1 MEYYLWGARIS
12 MSSRLQLKSHLL
24 PGIVIA
30 LFIMQLIN
38 PSRVWTVL
46 LVGLGGVWI
55 ISFIWA
61 RELSRHFTFL
71 REIRYGW
78 VQVGDV
84 LEERFTLE
92 NKSIFPAT
100 WLEIED
106 HSNLP
111 GYNASIATGVAGHG
125 SNQWRKRGACT
136 RRGLYFLGDTLVHT
150 GDPFGI
156 YTVAFKDSARASL
169 MVLPP
174 IVPLPTLEIVPGGF
188 SGDGRLIPHALEDTI
203 NASSIREYFGGDS
216 KRLIHWKATAHH
228 GKLFVRL
235 FDGAPGSD
243 WWILLDL
250 QDATQVGK
258 GEDSTE
264 EHGVILAASLAD
276 RCLRANLGVGLVVN
290 GQRLDWLPPHRG
302 TGHKWEILHMLALA
316 SRGETPLRDVLKH
329 IRSNLSHNSRLLIIT
344 PNIEIN
350 WLQELLSLRRSG
362 ITPTIF
368 SLNPRSFGG
377 RRDSH
382 ALITA
387 LENMGVAYFD
397 IPREMLD
404 RPEATPGTRGRWEW
418 RISATGRAIPVHSAD
433 DRAWKRLSK

>member
-1 MEYYLWGARIS
+1 
-12 MSSRLQLKSHLL
+12 MSSRLKLKSYLL
-24 PGIVIA
+24 PVIVIA
-30 LFIMQLIN
+30 LFIMQLLN

-55 ISFIWA
+55 VSFLWSLG
-61 RELSRHFTFL
+61 LSMDFNFL
-71 REIRYGW
+71 RELRYGW

-92 NKSIFPAT
+92 NQGVFPAT
-100 WLEIED
+100 WVEIED

-111 GYNASIATGVAGHG
+111 GYNASMATGVDGHS
-125 SNQWRKRGACT
+125 SNQWRKRGTCT

-156 YTVAFKDSARASL
+156 YTVTFKDSARASL
-169 MVLPP
+169 MVMPP
-174 IVPLPTLEIVPGGF
+174 IVPLPALEIVTGGY
-188 SGDGRLIPHALEDTI
+188 SGNGRLIPHAPEDTV
-203 NASSIREYFGGDS
+203 NASSIREYFAGDS

-235 FDGAPGSD
+235 FDGDPGSD

-250 QDATQVGK
+250 QDATQIGK

-276 RCLRANLGVGLVVN
+276 RGLRGNLGVGLVVN
-290 GQRLDWLPPHRG
+290 GQRLDWLPPYRS
-302 TGHKWEILHMLALA
+302 TGHKWEILRILALA
-316 SRGETPLRDVLKH
+316 SRGETPLGEVLKH
-329 IRSNLSHNSRLLIIT
+329 IRSDLSRNSRLLIIT
-344 PNIEIN
+344 PNIETN
-350 WLQELLSLRRSG
+350 WLQELLTIRRSG
-362 ITPTIF
+362 IAPTIL

-377 RRDSH
+377 SVDNR
-382 ALITA
+382 ALITE
-387 LENMGVAYFD
+387 LGRMGIACFD

-404 RPEATPGTRGRWEW
+404 RPEARPGSRGRWEW
-418 RISATGRAIPVHSAD
+418 RISPTGRAIPVHSQE
-433 DRAWKRLSK
+433 DRLWRRLSG